1 MGNYQGVFEETE
13 EQIKSKLSPSNSDW
27 ITGNADLTGLAIVE
41 VNRAWNRFLQL
52 GGNKL
57 GFIDKKPLE
66 KGELEQDVIIKNII
80 SNLPKDKK
88 GRLSFS
94 VWLNFNRWL
103 EEADTSSKLKVIH
116 SFLNNGQELNDRTF
130 TRILKRIYPD
140 HSEDEIKVTVLL
152 LMEQLDPEKTGK
164 ITEEQFVR
172 NTLKNYD
179 EYELSEIL
187 IIDLIPKEALEEM
200 TIVSKD
206 SNESYTRNNNKGYR
220 PPSRSNQL
228 PQRHSTDDQYL
239 DNALLESIARKAINK
254 DWEKLA
260 IKLGFLEYDIQSY
273 KLKNK
278 GYNYETMA
286 DILFTWRDQDPYIN
300 SKNRLRRY
308 LEDSNMMDASSLIH

>member
-1 MGNYQGVFEETE
+1 MGNYIDTFEENE
-13 EQIKSKLSPSNSDW
+13 EQIKSKLSASKSDW
-27 ITGNADLTGLAIVE
+27 ITGNADLTGLAVVE
-41 VNRAWNRFLQL
+41 VNRAWNRFMQL

-57 GFIDKKPLE
+57 GFIEKKALE
-66 KGELEQDVIIKNII
+66 KGELDQDVIIKNII

-103 EEADTSSKLKVIH
+103 EEADTTSKLKVIH
-116 SFLNNGQELNDRTF
+116 SFLNNGQDLNERTF

-140 HSEDEIKVTVLL
+140 HSEDEIKVTCLL

-164 ITEEQFVR
+164 ISEEQFVK

-187 IIDLIPKEALEEM
+187 IIDLIPREALEEM
-200 TIVSKD
+200 TIVPKESGYSNTKD
-206 SNESYTRNNNKGYR
+206 RSYR
-220 PPSRSNQL
+220 PPSRSNTL
-228 PQRHSTDDQYL
+228 ARKNHENSDQYL
-239 DNALLESIARKAINK
+239 DNSLLEAIAKKAINK

-286 DILFTWRDQDPYIN
+286 DILFTWRDQDPYMAT
-300 SKNRLRRY
+300 KPRLRRY